1 MTELLL
7 VTKDLTLYDQLSKE
21 SSVENT
27 MSRVALMEDAAP
39 AIDKQSCDVL
49 LIDLESVESQ
59 ELDYISYYSHKHPE
73 LLILVLTTIVNI
85 DEATRAIQ
93 SGALFY
99 LLKPVTCKI
108 IEQSISQVI
117 RAKEK
122 KRESIEAEKQMMYD
136 LIGGSPAMEKTMK
149 LVMKVAP
156 SSATVFLGGENGTG
170 KEFFA
175 QLIHRKSNQNN
186 KFVPVNCGAIPESL
200 FESELFGHVKGSFTG
215 ADKDKKGLA
224 LEADGGTLFL
234 DEVGELSPTNQVKL
248 LRFLQEKSFKPVG
261 ANEEIRVDLRI
272 ISATN
277 RNLQQMVKEGTFRED
292 LYYRLHIFPITLPPL
307 RDRKETIP
315 NLIRLFVLRN
325 SEKLNKIFRG
335 FTQGAEIALSQHDYP
350 GNIRELENIIEHAT
364 IMAETPIITEN
375 DLPEYLLNLEPKMI
389 EDKREI
395 QPLIGFTPV
404 DTNSESVK
412 ESEKNEILS
421 QIPSI
426 QSPFTLPLR
435 TLDSV
440 EQDYLRFALEACNGN
455 HSEAAKKLGVSRS
468 TLWRKLK
475 EEK

>member
-1 MTELLL
+1 M
-7 VTKDLTLYDQLSKE
+7 LYDQLSSE
-21 SSVENT
+21 SSIESR
-27 MSRVALMEDAAP
+27 MSRVERLEEASHR
-39 AIDKQSCDVL
+39 IDRNLCDVL
-49 LIDLESVESQ
+49 LIDIESMETQ
-59 ELDYISYYSHKHPE
+59 ELDYISYFSHKYSK
-73 LLILVLTTIVNI
+73 LLILALTTIDSL

-99 LLKPVTCKI
+99 LMKPVTCHI
-108 IEQSISQVI
+108 IEQAISRITDAQ
-117 RAKEK
+117 EK

-175 QLIHRKSNQNN
+175 QLIHRRSNQSNR
-186 KFVPVNCGAIPESL
+186 FVPVNCGAIPETL
-200 FESELFGHVKGSFTG
+200 FESELFGHVKGAFTG

-234 DEVGELSPTNQVKL
+234 DEVGELSPANQVKL

-261 ANEEIRVDLRI
+261 ANEERKVDCRI

-277 RNLQQMVKEGTFRED
+277 RNLQKMVKEGTFRED

-307 RDRKETIP
+307 RERKETIP
-315 NLIRLFVLRN
+315 NLIRLFILRN
-325 SEKLNKIFRG
+325 SENLNKIFRG

-350 GNIRELENIIEHAT
+350 GNIRELENIIEHAA
-364 IMAETPIITEN
+364 IMADTPIITEN
-375 DLPEYLLNLEPKMI
+375 DLPEYLLNQTTKLI
-389 EDKREI
+389 EDKREKL
-395 QPLIGFTPV
+395 PMLPFENGEETTEDV
-404 DTNSESVK
+404 AVEEAEGRT
-412 ESEKNEILS
+412 S
-421 QIPSI
+421 QNTTIS
-426 QSPFTLPLR
+426 SPYVLPLR
-435 TLDSV
+435 PLKSV
-440 EQDYLRFALEACNGN
+440 EQDYINFAMEVCNHN

-475 EEK
+475 ED